1 MIAGFNLK
9 GRIWRLTA
17 ADNDDSVGGAVP
29 SGTTLYEP
37 IFGRI
42 KAEEPTLALL
52 EQGLSVPEIFTA
64 TLSWGFVSTGTF
76 IVQHNDLY
84 EVTYPPISPYYG
96 KKFVVIGI
104 RHPEFMDNRRYLVVT
119 LRREEYA
126 NSNDLQS

>member
-1 MIAGFNLK
+1 MIAGMNLK

-52 EQGLSVPEIFTA
+52 EQGLETPTIFSA
-64 TLSWGFVSTGTF
+64 QLSYPVLTTGTF
-76 IVQHNDLY
+76 DFQHNDQY
-84 EVTYPPISPYYG
+84 EVTDPPISPWYG
-96 KKFVVIGI
+96 KKFRIIGI
-104 RHPEFMDNRRYLVVT
+104 QNVEYNDARRYVNVKMRRTVT
-119 LRREEYA
+119 A
-126 NSNDLQS
+126 NSNELQ

>member
-1 MIAGFNLK
+1 MIAGFNLT

-52 EQGLSVPEIFTA
+52 EQGLETPTIFSA
-64 TLSWGFVSTGTF
+64 QLSYPVLTTGTF
-76 IVQHNDLY
+76 DFQHNDQY
-84 EVTYPPISPYYG
+84 EVTDPPISPWYG
-96 KKFVVIGI
+96 KKFRIIGI
-104 RHPEFMDNRRYLVVT
+104 QNVEYNDARRYVNVKMRRTVT
-119 LRREEYA
+119 A
-126 NSNDLQS
+126 NSNELQ

>member
-1 MIAGFNLK
+1 MIAGLNLK

-52 EQGLSVPEIFTA
+52 EQGLETPTIFSA
-64 TLSWGFVSTGTF
+64 QLSYPVLTTGTF
-76 IVQHNDLY
+76 DFRHNDQY
-84 EVTYPPISPYYG
+84 EVTDPPRS
-96 KKFVVIGI
+96 
-104 RHPEFMDNRRYLVVT
+104 
-119 LRREEYA
+119 
-126 NSNDLQS
+126 

>member
-52 EQGLSVPEIFTA
+52 EQGLETPTIFSA
-64 TLSWGFVSTGTF
+64 QLSYPVLTTGTF
-76 IVQHNDLY
+76 DFQHNDQY
-84 EVTYPPISPYYG
+84 EVTDPPISPWYG
-96 KKFVVIGI
+96 KKFRIIGI
-104 RHPEFMDNRRYLVVT
+104 QNVEYNDARRYVNVKMRRTVT
-119 LRREEYA
+119 A
-126 NSNDLQS
+126 NSNELQ

>member
-52 EQGLSVPEIFTA
+52 EQGLETPTIFSA
-64 TLSWGFVSTGTF
+64 QLSYPVLTTGSF
-76 IVQHNDLY
+76 DFQHNDQY
-84 EVTYPPISPYYG
+84 EVIDPPISPWYG
-96 KKFVVIGI
+96 KKFRIIGI
-104 RHPEFMDNRRYLVVT
+104 QNVEYNDARRYVNVKMRRTVT
-119 LRREEYA
+119 A
-126 NSNDLQS
+126 NSNELQ